1 MVEDRDNVAQGVA
14 QQTAEPVPQPASLPE
29 MAPAKAS
36 KTAQVPGQ
44 HHPIGIYLKVWGYL
58 FVLSTMSYLVDYFH
72 VEGVL
77 RWVLIV
83 TFMLLKAGLIVAIFM
98 HMAWERLALMYAIL
112 VPPLCL
118 GTLVLLMAIESDY
131 TFWTRIIFFGRNP

>member
-1 MVEDRDNVAQGVA
+1 MAANMDDLGERVTRPAA
-14 QQTAEPVPQPASLPE
+14 HSAPRPASLHEAVP
-29 MAPAKAS
+29 
-36 KTAQVPGQ
+36 AQVSKPAESHGQ
-44 HHPIGIYLKVWGYL
+44 QHPIGTYLKVWGYL
-58 FVLSTMSYLVDYFH
+58 FVLSTLSYLVDYFH
-72 VEGVL
+72 VEGLL

-98 HMAWERLALMYAIL
+98 HMAWERLALIYAIL

-131 TFWTRIIFFGRNP
+131 TFWTRIIFFGNGH